1 MNPIFLV
8 ERIMYRITMGETDLS
23 EEIIKECSTLLGQ
36 PTKKLDV
43 LKNRYK
49 QVFGKYIIKRCTRVD
64 SEKLCLYTLNQRVPF
79 KLMPVTMYAT
89 GTILL
94 FRDEEP
100 VDIIAYPMPKALSYM
115 KTSGI
120 PIEEYGST
128 VPREV
133 SVRLDGWQLNAYYNP
148 ILRRWIFATRYVLHN
163 MYFERGKLVEE
174 PFETIANPYVYVADR
189 LAEELGIYSVLDKYR
204 GWTFIF
210 ILLGPEPAITHPP
223 YPLGSDYK
231 EYKLVPL
238 LARDSEGKL
247 YTWSETS
254 SLLGIAGPPLVEC
267 KKLEELYEDAK
278 KRIDIRSYIAFI
290 DYGNPEHPLLIEL
303 ESELYPEA
311 MNVKYL
317 YSAKSA
323 AILICEGYG
332 DKLASIVS
340 EELRPRVDQLK
351 EHVVTLEQILL
362 NIALDPKIRD
372 RVVRLVN
379 TVNSI
384 AKKNV
389 ISLDEVVKNLE
400 KGNIKR
406 IVKKVVGLVLEG
418 HSLMSEEPISLIKK
432 IVEEIIH

>member
-8 ERIMYRITMGETDLS
+8 ERVMYRITIGETDLP
-23 EEIIKECSTLLGQ
+23 EEVIKECSTLLGQ

-49 QVFGKYIIKRCTRVD
+49 QVFSRYIAKRCSKVD
-64 SEKLCLYTLNQRVPF
+64 NMELCLYTLNQRVPF

-94 FRDEEP
+94 FKDGEP
-100 VDIIAYPMPKALSYM
+100 IDVVAYPMPKALSYM
-115 KTSGI
+115 KTPGVSA
-120 PIEEYGST
+120 EEYGST
-128 VPREV
+128 IPREV

-148 ILRRWIFATRYVLHN
+148 ILKRWIFATRYVLHN

-189 LAEELGIYSVLDKYR
+189 LAEELGIYNVLDRYR
-204 GWTFIF
+204 GWTFTF
-210 ILLGPEPAITHPP
+210 VLLGPEPAITHPP

-231 EYKLVPL
+231 QYKLIPL
-238 LARDSEGKL
+238 LARDNEGKL

-254 SLLGIAGPPLVEC
+254 SLLGISGPPLIEC
-267 KKLEELYEDAK
+267 RKLEELYEDAK
-278 KRIDIRSYIAFI
+278 KRLDIRSYIAFI
-290 DYGNPEHPLLIEL
+290 DCGNPEHPLLIEL
-303 ESELYPEA
+303 ESEVYPDA

-332 DKLASIVS
+332 DELANIVS
-340 EELRPRVDQLK
+340 EDLRPRVAQLK
-351 EHVVTLEQILL
+351 ELVIALERSLL
-362 NIALDPKIRD
+362 NIASDPSMKD
-372 RVVRLVN
+372 KVTKLVN
-379 TVNSI
+379 VVNSI
-384 AKKNV
+384 TKRNV
-389 ISLDEVVKNLE
+389 INLDEVVKNLE

-406 IVKKVVGLVLEG
+406 IIKKIVGSILED
-418 HSLMSEEPISLIKK
+418 HSLVSEEPISLIKRV
-432 IVEEIIH
+432 VEEIAR